1 MNNDFSPSSLNHW
14 ILETFN
20 DHNLDDAIVL
30 KMDGSLA
37 SVSPNIAIVTG
48 RNKVFS
54 RKVSTYLEQQK
65 NLLENHFVKTSGII
79 KELKNLEDYTVKLSA
94 KDTILKRDLFS
105 GSLQTLTS
113 TLLNS
118 PALELIDLK
127 REILKSAA
135 TPWSKDD
142 LKQNL
147 MKFYNC
153 LYELYKNHLITIQG
167 FRGILAELPV
177 DIQSRLEGIRDD
189 YKVNLLKLNQ
199 ILVVQYVDQRKY
211 DLALLKLMEPNR
223 CVLNTDDNFK
233 LYNYVQQLSDEQIG
247 AVIAGDP
254 QKIAPHRAW
263 IDAVTDKKIS
273 STGSAFN
280 TLETDMQLRSGKKI
294 ATDTSTMSISEQKRQ
309 LRIKLRAEQAEK
321 SVVVKSENPVFSQCQ
336 LANEF
341 RRLNKVCESLK
352 LDPVV
357 TDQILTL
364 DFQSMSVDF
373 LDRTLKNQC
382 GLDNH
387 RARLILEC
395 VKTPD
400 EIDALMRQRE
410 SIEENDRRSPAMI
423 SPTESIE
430 ENDQRSPAT
439 ISPTVEHEFRD
450 HEVVIL
456 PDATMDDLEQDRQE
470 NSRVF
475 RVTPVQDE
483 PMPAEAPKPAPSK
496 KSIFA
501 EMSLEYLA
509 NTLIMEIVKE
519 RPDEVDAYAGIILD
533 HIGNIKLSRKQV
545 NNVMRGDKRT
555 INHVIKCCELEE
567 FKRQGMKISPQVSAA
582 KEVEIIEVDDA
593 VQEPRIYGDVGLWVR
608 AGIQASDNNCGL
620 AAFFMSMS
628 NNGLLDQLIDDAKSR
643 VAALESTK
651 DERASHLKNL
661 VDILNHFNPRDGLGH
676 FIPNSGL
683 DYIRL
688 RYRLRVARLK
698 PGVIEDACANKEEI
712 VSLKVETQFE
722 RGADLKEANRSAFVT
737 FEFFWQDDK
746 FSAVVIIL
754 PSPDMGLMQIKGR
767 DLKLGQR
774 YAADELKELE
784 FVPLGEILEPI
795 EFIPPIL
802 NEIYDFNNGEPE
814 QPSIDSMWQQSTTSF
829 RQKVSIV
836 EMQGD
841 CRTDE
846 VSSLP
851 SKNFSNAIQAE
862 VIPDDFILDPTK
874 TIVNPHPFLQDVLG
888 NLVEHY
894 FKDGMLRLKLTRD
907 LHHSSQDETRRTY
920 EFYDENGMF
929 EKKTICDLEK
939 YSADNQFI
947 FIRAKETE
955 FIGDEGERK
964 RIELRMF
971 GYSPER
977 PDDGEV
983 RVKIMHRAS
992 NFQEM
997 LNIFVDSLKDGF
1009 VGSKDVLLPDEQHS
1023 PEFMFMT
1030 IPNEGKEQRCHFDC
1044 QTGVN
1049 LPMAGSK
1056 PGSEK
1061 TIPYDVS
1068 AVMSIEERHYV
1079 CFLWDQ
1085 TAGQIHYADSIAETD
1100 PKLGSVPIVV
1110 TMPDKDVAAKLRTA
1124 CGLSSATDGYFL
1136 ASARD
1141 KLMSLGQHVA
1151 LVILKKREN

>member
-14 ILETFN
+14 MLETFN
-20 DHNLDDAIVL
+20 DHNLDDAVVL
-30 KMDGSLA
+30 RMDGSLA
-37 SVSPNIAIVTG
+37 SVNPNIAIATE
-48 RNKVFS
+48 RNTAFS
-54 RKVSTYLEQQK
+54 RKVSTYLERHK

-79 KELKNLEDYTVKLSA
+79 KELKNLEDYTVKLRG

-105 GSLQTLTS
+105 GSLQSLTS

-118 PALELIDLK
+118 PALELIELK
-127 REILKSAA
+127 REILKFAA

-142 LKQNL
+142 LKENL

-167 FRGILAELPV
+167 FHGILAELPF
-177 DIQSRLEGIRDD
+177 DIQSHLEGMSGD
-189 YKVNLLKLNQ
+189 YEVSILKLNQ
-199 ILVVQYVDQRKY
+199 ILVAQYVDQRKY
-211 DLALLKLMEPNR
+211 DLALLKLIEPDR
-223 CVLNTDDNFK
+223 GILFTDDNFK
-233 LYNYVQQLSDEQIG
+233 LHNYVQQLSDEEIG

-263 IDAVTDKKIS
+263 MDAVTDKKIS
-273 STGSAFN
+273 STGSVFDRH
-280 TLETDMQLRSGKKI
+280 ETDMQLRSGKKI
-294 ATDTSTMSISEQKRQ
+294 ATDTSKTSISEQKRQ
-309 LRIKLRAEQAEK
+309 LRIRLRAQQNEK
-321 SVVVKSENPVFSQCQ
+321 SVVVKPENPVFIQSQ
-336 LANEF
+336 LAEEF
-341 RRLNKVCESLK
+341 RRLYKVCESLE
-352 LDPVV
+352 LDSTV

-373 LDRTLKNQC
+373 LDHTLKNQC

-387 RARLILEC
+387 QARLILEC

-400 EIDALMRQRE
+400 EIDALMCQRE
-410 SIEENDRRSPAMI
+410 SIEQNDRRSPA
-423 SPTESIE
+423 SPS
-430 ENDQRSPAT
+430 SA
-439 ISPTVEHEFRD
+439 VEHEFRE

-456 PDATMDDLEQDRQE
+456 PADTIGCLAQQG

-475 RVTPVQDE
+475 EVIPVLDE
-483 PMPAEAPKPAPSK
+483 PMPVVVSKSASSKK

-501 EMSLEYLA
+501 DMSLELLA
-509 NTLIMEIVKE
+509 NTLITEIASE
-519 RPDEVDAYAGIILD
+519 CPDQVSAYSSIILD

-545 NNVMRGDKRT
+545 NNVMRGDRRT
-555 INHVIKCCELEE
+555 INYVLGRCQLEE
-567 FKRQGMKISPQVSAA
+567 SKRRDMKTALQVSAA
-582 KEVEIIEVDDA
+582 REVEVIDVDA
-593 VQEPRIYGDVGLWVR
+593 VQNPRIYGDVALRVR

-643 VAALESTK
+643 VAALESLK
-651 DERASHLKNL
+651 DERASHLNSL
-661 VDILNHFNPRDGLGH
+661 VDILNHFNPRDGLDQ

-683 DYIRL
+683 DYLRL

-698 PGVIEDACANKEEI
+698 PGVIEDICTKKEEI
-712 VSLKVETQFE
+712 VTLRVETEFQ
-722 RGADLKEANRSAFVT
+722 RGADLKEANRSVYVT
-737 FEFFWQDDK
+737 FQFFWQDDG
-746 FSAVVIIL
+746 FSAVAVIL
-754 PSPDMGLMQIKGR
+754 PSPDMGLMLIRGH
-767 DLKLGQR
+767 DLKLDQR
-774 YAADELKELE
+774 YNADELKELE

-795 EFIPPIL
+795 EFIHPIL

-814 QPSIDSMWQQSTTSF
+814 QSSIDAIWQKSTTSF

-851 SKNFSNAIQAE
+851 SKDFSNAIPAE
-862 VIPDDFILDPTK
+862 VIPDGFILDPTK
-874 TIVNPHPFLQDVLG
+874 TVSNPHPFLENVVGD
-888 NLVEHY
+888 LVEHY
-894 FKDGMLRLKLTRD
+894 FKDGVLRLKLTRD
-907 LHHSSQDETRRTY
+907 LHHSSQDETRRIY
-920 EFYDENGMF
+920 EFYDESGMF
-929 EKKTICDLEK
+929 EKKTICELEK
-939 YSADNQFI
+939 YYADNQSI
-947 FIRAKETE
+947 FIRAKVTE

-964 RIELRMF
+964 RIELSMF

-997 LNIFVDSLKDGF
+997 LNIFVDSLKDRF
-1009 VGSKDVLLPDEQHS
+1009 LSSKDVLLPDEQHS
-1023 PEFMFMT
+1023 PEFIFMT
-1030 IPNEGKEQRCHFDC
+1030 IPNEGKEQRCYFDC

-1049 LPMAGSK
+1049 LPMAGGGGK
-1056 PGSEK
+1056 F
-1061 TIPYDVS
+1061 IPYDVS
-1068 AVMSIEERHYV
+1068 ALFSIEENHYV

-1085 TAGQIHYADSIAETD
+1085 TTGLIHYANSIGETD

-1110 TMPDKDVAAKLRTA
+1110 TMPDKDPAAKLQAA
-1124 CGLSSATDGYFL
+1124 CGLSSAADVYFL
-1136 ASARD
+1136 VSARD

-1151 LVILKKREN
+1151 LVILKKRRN

>member
-14 ILETFN
+14 MLETFN

-30 KMDGSLA
+30 RMDGSLA
-37 SVSPNIAIVTG
+37 SVNPNIAIATE
-48 RNKVFS
+48 RNRVFS
-54 RKVSTYLEQQK
+54 RKVSTYLERHK
-65 NLLENHFVKTSGII
+65 NLLKNHFVKTSGII
-79 KELKNLEDYTVKLSA
+79 KELKKLEDYTVKLRG

-105 GSLQTLTS
+105 GSLQSLTS

-118 PALELIDLK
+118 PALELIELK

-142 LKQNL
+142 LKENL

-167 FRGILAELPV
+167 FHGILAELPF
-177 DIQSRLEGIRDD
+177 DIQSHLKGMRGD
-189 YKVNLLKLNQ
+189 YEVSILKLNQ
-199 ILVVQYVDQRKY
+199 ILVAQYVDQKKY
-211 DLALLKLMEPNR
+211 DLALLKLIEPDR
-223 CVLNTDDNFK
+223 GVLFTDDNFK
-233 LYNYVQQLSDEQIG
+233 LHNYVQQLSDEEIG

-263 IDAVTDKKIS
+263 MDAVTDKKIS
-273 STGSAFN
+273 STGSVFDRH
-280 TLETDMQLRSGKKI
+280 ERDMQLRSGKKI
-294 ATDTSTMSISEQKRQ
+294 ATETSKVSVSEQKRQ
-309 LRIKLRAEQAEK
+309 LRIRLRNEQAEK
-321 SVVVKSENPVFSQCQ
+321 SFVVKPENPVFIQSQ
-336 LANEF
+336 LAEEF
-341 RRLNKVCESLK
+341 RRLYKVCESLE
-352 LDPVV
+352 LDSTV

-364 DFQSMSVDF
+364 DFQSMSVDY
-373 LDRTLKNQC
+373 LDHTLKNQC

-387 RARLILEC
+387 QARLILEC

-400 EIDALMRQRE
+400 EIDALMCQRE
-410 SIEENDRRSPAMI
+410 SIEQNGRRSPATT
-423 SPTESIE
+423 SC
-430 ENDQRSPAT
+430 A
-439 ISPTVEHEFRD
+439 VEHEFRE

-456 PDATMDDLEQDRQE
+456 PGDTMGCLAQQG

-475 RVTPVQDE
+475 EVIPVPDD
-483 PMPAEAPKPAPSK
+483 PMPAVVPKPAPSK
-496 KSIFA
+496 KKSIFG
-501 EMSLEYLA
+501 EISLELLA
-509 NTLIMEIVKE
+509 NTLIMEITRE
-519 RPDEVDAYAGIILD
+519 CPDDEIPIYSSIILD

-555 INHVIKCCELEE
+555 INYVLRCCEFEE
-567 FKRQGMKISPQVSAA
+567 SKRRSMKTSGQVSAA
-582 KEVEIIEVDDA
+582 REVEVIDVDA
-593 VQEPRIYGDVGLWVR
+593 VQNLRIYGDVALRVR

-643 VAALESTK
+643 VAALESLN
-651 DERASHLKNL
+651 DDRASHLNSL
-661 VDILNHFNPRDGLGH
+661 VDILNHFNPRDGLDQ

-683 DYIRL
+683 DYLRL

-698 PGVIEDACANKEEI
+698 PGVIEDICTKKEEI
-712 VSLKVETQFE
+712 VTLRVETEFQ
-722 RGADLKEANRSAFVT
+722 RGADLKEANRSAYVT
-737 FEFFWQDDK
+737 FDFFWHDDN
-746 FSAVVIIL
+746 FSAKAIIL
-754 PSPDMGLMQIKGR
+754 PSPDMGLMLIRGHE
-767 DLKLGQR
+767 LKLRQQ
-774 YAADELKELE
+774 YNADELRELE

-795 EFIPPIL
+795 EFIHPIL

-814 QPSIDSMWQQSTTSF
+814 QSSIDAIWQKSTTSF

-851 SKNFSNAIQAE
+851 SKDFSNAIPAE
-862 VIPDDFILDPTK
+862 VIPDGFILDPTK
-874 TIVNPHPFLQDVLG
+874 TVSNPHPFLENVVG

-894 FKDGMLRLKLTRD
+894 FKDGVLRLKLTRD
-907 LHHSSQDETRRTY
+907 LHHSSQDENRRTY
-920 EFYDENGMF
+920 EFFDENGMF
-929 EKKTICDLEK
+929 EKKTICEVEK
-939 YSADNQFI
+939 HFADNQLI

-955 FIGDEGERK
+955 FIGDGGERK

-971 GYSPER
+971 GYSQER
-977 PDDGEV
+977 PDEGEV

-997 LNIFVDSLKDGF
+997 LNIFVDSLKDRF
-1009 VGSKDVLLPDEQHS
+1009 LSSKDVLLPDEQHS
-1023 PEFMFMT
+1023 PEFIFMT
-1030 IPNEGKEQRCHFDC
+1030 IPNEGKEQRCYFDC

-1049 LPMAGSK
+1049 LPMAG
-1056 PGSEK
+1056 GGEK
-1061 TIPYDVS
+1061 FLHYDVS
-1068 AVMSIEERHYV
+1068 ALFWIKENHYV
-1079 CFLWDQ
+1079 CFIWDQ
-1085 TAGQIHYADSIAETD
+1085 TTGLIHYANSIGETD

-1110 TMPDKDVAAKLRTA
+1110 TMPDKDPAEKLRAA
-1124 CGLSSATDGYFL
+1124 CCLSSAADVYFL
-1136 ASARD
+1136 AGARD

-1151 LVILKKREN
+1151 LVILKKRRN